1 MQITRSK
8 VAWRG
13 AIITRSS
20 PLSLQNWLA
29 VVRPGLIIP
38 YAPNQTSRMKVPV
51 DPLLPRPRFQLS
63 LQRWDESQLIIALI
77 TSAVYPV
84 HRDRWRVPRNTRSPF
99 PRPFS
104 SRGDFESTPPPPP
117 PSPLPCTRVIT
128 VRSTSSAC
136 NSRPSFPAFLL
147 VTPAKFGRQETRRT
161 EDVHA
166 WNSFLIGGNR
176 RVKTFLSSP
185 IDRSIQYEIEFE
197 RDGKAFELLSNR
209 HQSERSANPFNKFS
223 STFPRGLTE
232 RNEIEIE
239 KEGRGAYKY
248 WPPRN

>member
-63 LQRWDESQLIIALI
+63 LQRRDESQLIIALI
-77 TSAVYPV
+77 TSAVYSV

-99 PRPFS
+99 PLPFS
-104 SRGDFESTPPPPP
+104 SRGDFESTPPPP
-117 PSPLPCTRVIT
+117 SPLSRTRVIT

-147 VTPAKFGRQETRRT
+147 VAPAKFGRQETRRT

-209 HQSERSANPFNKFS
+209 HQSERSANPFNFS
-223 STFPRGLTE
+223 PWINRGK
-232 RNEIEIE
+232 RDRDR
-239 KEGRGAYKY
+239 KGREGCI
-248 WPPRN
+248 

>member
-1 MQITRSK
+1 MKRGDNYTIIAPVSAELIGGCSAGANHSLRPESNFPDESSCRSIVAAPALPTFPPTTRRESINYRAHN
-8 VAWRG
+8 VG
-13 AIITRSS
+13 GVSRSS
-20 PLSLQNWLA
+20 GSVTRASKYSIPLPS
-29 VVRPGLIIP
+29 
-38 YAPNQTSRMKVPV
+38 PV
-51 DPLLPRPRFQLS
+51 FQPRRF
-63 LQRWDESQLIIALI
+63 RIDTA
-77 TSAVYPV
+77 
-84 HRDRWRVPRNTRSPF
+84 
-99 PRPFS
+99 
-104 SRGDFESTPPPPP
+104 PPP

-147 VTPAKFGRQETRRT
+147 VAPAKFGRQETRRT